1 MSGPF
6 WETFERE
13 AEEAYAWLMEHVD
26 GLWVREGDRD
36 RLPHFA
42 IRPGMGGV
50 MAYLE
55 EVERDRDEIQ
65 RELIRRIEEE
75 RREGRLLRRENW
87 LPQRNLEHH
96 SYSYLVYR
104 GRWAWGAWVIQ
115 LGVELFEWDYE
126 NCPDCLPCDEE
137 DNTHVIAVVWGRRG
151 EVEEGIPDREW
162 KRR

>member
-26 GLWVREGDRD
+26 GLWVREG
-36 RLPHFA
+36 LPHFA

-55 EVERDRDEIQ
+55 EVE

-87 LPQRNLEHH
+87 LPQRNHEHQ

-104 GRWAWGAWVIQ
+104 GRWAWG
-115 LGVELFEWDYE
+115 
-126 NCPDCLPCDEE
+126 
-137 DNTHVIAVVWGRRG
+137 RG
-151 EVEEGIPDREW
+151 
-162 KRR
+162 